1 VIALINAAAGLV
13 GGLTSAYVI
22 NNRSL
27 LSEAEAEVVE
37 EEAKNVEVN
46 TNRRGSLSSYLGNA
60 LLGFVA
66 AGVFWAGYGTYS
78 ALDVTGTGTLT
89 YISLATAF
97 FIGMGGTKWLQSE
110 RDKGRWQ
117 AAEPAAALAKP
128 DPQLQ
133 LRLSL
138 ASSVQAAQ
146 IAVAAAFK
154 GRSPGGSRTGGTR
167 APNRG
172 AGGPAESPA
181 PREDTWP
188 APMPPGQEGDGAHA
202 RAPARRSD
210 AVRTIGRSPEQAG
223 SSG

>member
-1 VIALINAAAGLV
+1 
-13 GGLTSAYVI
+13 
-22 NNRSL
+22 
-27 LSEAEAEVVE
+27 VVE

-138 ASSVQAAQ
+138 ASSDQAAQ
-146 IAVAAAFK
+146 ITAAAAFK

-172 AGGPAESPA
+172 AGGPAKSPA
-181 PREDTWP
+181 PREYPWP
-188 APMPPGQEGDGAHA
+188 APTPPGQEGDDAHA
-202 RAPARRSD
+202 GVPARRSD
-210 AVRTIGRSPEQAG
+210 AVRTIGRSPE
-223 SSG
+223 